1 MWSGII
7 DLAQP
12 PSTPA
17 AELLVDWENRIL
29 AAAVADVFGYHALQ
43 LGMPYVNALEAN
55 RMPHRWL
62 ALRQASPVA
71 AGALL
76 TEFHALPFPDAC
88 LDLVVLPHALES
100 DRNPHGVLREVARVL
115 VPGGRVVITGLN
127 PTSLWLWQTNTQA
140 EEGSDERKMG
150 YWRVRDWL
158 RLLDFEVVQGEFGMV
173 RPPLA
178 SPVWLQRW
186 GWMERWG
193 PRTMPMLGAVYVV
206 TGIKQVRGMRLMGQP
221 WRSTQTVAAQTAPV
235 ARCDPGQALHFS
247 VHESE

>member
-1 MWSGII
+1 MFKGII

-12 PSTPA
+12 GQTPA
-17 AELLVDWENRIL
+17 QCLLLDWESRTL
-29 AAAVADVFGYHALQ
+29 AEAVVDVFGYHALQ
-43 LGMPYVNALEAN
+43 LGMPHLKALSAN

-62 ALRQASPVA
+62 ALREPVE
-71 AGALL
+71 GQPHNLL
-76 TEFHALPFPDAC
+76 TDFHALPFPDAS

-127 PTSLWLWQTNTQA
+127 PTSLWPWHTATHA
-140 EEGSDERKMG
+140 TSAADEQKIG

-158 RLLDFEVVQGEFGMV
+158 RLLDFEVVQGDFGMF

-193 PRTMPMLGAVYVV
+193 PRAMPMLGAVYVV

-221 WRSTQTVAAQTAPV
+221 WRSAQTVAAQTSPAVQREAGPTL
-235 ARCDPGQALHFS
+235 GQ
-247 VHESE
+247 E

>member
-1 MWSGII
+1 M
-7 DLAQP
+7 AQP
-12 PSTPA
+12 AQAPA
-17 AELLVDWENRIL
+17 QRLLLAWETRVL

-43 LGMPYVNALEAN
+43 LGMPHLKALAAN

-62 ALRQASPVA
+62 ALREPSADVPS
-71 AGALL
+71 ALL
-76 TEFHALPFPDAC
+76 TDFHALPFPDAC

-127 PTSLWLWQTNTQA
+127 PTSLWPWHTTAQA
-140 EEGSDERKMG
+140 EAAADEHKMG

-158 RLLDFEVVQGEFGMV
+158 RLLDFEVVQGEFGMF

-186 GWMERWG
+186 SWLDRWG
-193 PRTMPMLGAVYVV
+193 PRTMPMLGAVYAV

-221 WRSTQTVAAQTAPV
+221 WRSAQTVGTSTVPAVHRDGGSTLPTSRSKAQ
-235 ARCDPGQALHFS
+235 Q
-247 VHESE
+247 